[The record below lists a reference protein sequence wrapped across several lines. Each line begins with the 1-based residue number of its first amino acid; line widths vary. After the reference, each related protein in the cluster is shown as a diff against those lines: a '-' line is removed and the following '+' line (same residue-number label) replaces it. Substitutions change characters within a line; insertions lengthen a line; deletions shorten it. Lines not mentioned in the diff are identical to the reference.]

1 MHRNVNM
8 PPQFGIWPG
17 YNSLLLLISPLG
29 KLWFIHGNGMNYI
42 WPNNNHFMNYSST
55 NMMLLPHG
63 CINCL
68 LIHKKKKNITEPN
81 QIKPNKLVQRTKR
94 KTGSPQEAK
103 HKSHTNF
110 L

>member
-8 PPQFGIWPG
+8 PPQFGIWPA

-42 WPNNNHFMNYSST
+42 WPNNNHFMNNSST

-68 LIHKKKKNITEPN
+68 LIHKKKNKYNRTEPN
-81 QIKPNKLVQRTKR
+81 QTKQTRPKNR
-94 KTGSPQEAK
+94 KKNRFTARSKA
-103 HKSHTNF
+103 
-110 L
+110 